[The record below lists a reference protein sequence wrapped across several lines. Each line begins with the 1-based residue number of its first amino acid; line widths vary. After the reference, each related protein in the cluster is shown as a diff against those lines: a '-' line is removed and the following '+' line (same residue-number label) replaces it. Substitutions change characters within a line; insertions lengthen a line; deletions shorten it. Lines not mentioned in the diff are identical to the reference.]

1 MLLCQ
6 ITDLHVSRPGAL
18 ACERVDTARAL
29 RHAIAAINRWS
40 PRPDAVIATG
50 DLVDTPHL
58 SEYEV
63 LRECLAE
70 LEIPLYLVVGNHDH
84 RAALRATF
92 PEHAYLH
99 GGMQR
104 DAQGAIQDTAHS
116 GDDFVQYRVDLGPV
130 TVLALD
136 TQSPPSAGGHLCEA
150 RLAWLD
156 AQLQACEGRPTIIAM
171 HHPPFDT
178 GIEFMDGLGLSAQG
192 REGFAAVVSRYRH
205 IDRVICG
212 HLHRSIHAVVQGAP
226 GVMAS
231 TCVSTAHQISLGLA
245 PGAPRSIT
253 LEPPGFAMHLWQP
266 GAGVRTHLAYVSPY
280 DGPYTFDGALVS

>member
-6 ITDLHVSRPGAL
+6 ITDLHVTRPGAL

-29 RHAIAAINRWS
+29 RRAIATINRWS

-50 DLVDTPHL
+50 DLVDTPHP

-70 LEIPLYLVVGNHDH
+70 LQIPLYLVVGNHDH
-84 RAALRATF
+84 RAGLRAAF
-92 PEHAYLH
+92 PEHTYLH
-99 GGMQR
+99 GGKPGEGSE
-104 DAQGAIQDTAHS
+104 AGKAG
-116 GDDFVQYRVDLGPV
+116 GDDFVQYRVDIGPV

-136 TQSPPSAGGHLCEA
+136 TQSPPGASGHLCDA
-150 RLAWLD
+150 RLDWLD
-156 AQLQACEGRPTIIAM
+156 AKLQACEGRPTIIAM

-178 GIEFMDGLGLSAQG
+178 GIAFMDELGLSAQG
-192 REGFAAVVSRYRH
+192 RAGFAAVVSRHPH
-205 IDRVICG
+205 IERVICG
-212 HLHRSIHAVVQGAP
+212 HLHRSIQAGVAGAP

-245 PGAPRSIT
+245 PDAPGSIT
-253 LEPPGFAMHLWQP
+253 LEPPGFALHLWQP
-266 GAGVRTHLAYVSPY
+266 GAGVRTHLAYVGPFE
-280 DGPYTFDGALVS
+280 GPYTFDGESVS